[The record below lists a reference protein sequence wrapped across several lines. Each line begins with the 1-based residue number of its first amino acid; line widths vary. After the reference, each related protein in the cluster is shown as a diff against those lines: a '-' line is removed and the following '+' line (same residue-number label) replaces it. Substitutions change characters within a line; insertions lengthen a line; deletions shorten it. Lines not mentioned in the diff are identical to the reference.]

1 MKNLSELKLGTKAII
16 DSFSDKE
23 LALKLME
30 MGCLPGEK
38 IHIERKA
45 PLGDPIAISISGYV
59 LSMRKAEAKIIK
71 DWMSKAKSGAIDY
84 FDIVRGL
91 QTGDASRA
99 YPFELRFLKGILD
112 RDKIM
117 NRFRS
122 YYKGKK
128 GKKR

>member
-23 LALKLME
+23 LALKLMD

-59 LSMRKAEAKIIK
+59 LSMRKAEAETILVNEIK
-71 DWMSKAKSGAIDY
+71 
-84 FDIVRGL
+84 
-91 QTGDASRA
+91 
-99 YPFELRFLKGILD
+99 
-112 RDKIM
+112 
-117 NRFRS
+117 
-122 YYKGKK
+122 
-128 GKKR
+128 

>member
-38 IHIERKA
+38 IHIERRA

-59 LSMRKAEAKIIK
+59 LSLRKAEAETILVNEIK
-71 DWMSKAKSGAIDY
+71 
-84 FDIVRGL
+84 
-91 QTGDASRA
+91 
-99 YPFELRFLKGILD
+99 
-112 RDKIM
+112 
-117 NRFRS
+117 
-122 YYKGKK
+122 
-128 GKKR
+128 